1 MEWHKNG
8 TVTIVSLI
16 FVCSIGAPKGP
27 LKGPFITRRSEV
39 QILPPQ
45 PFAGVSQLARE
56 SGSYPECHWFE
67 SDRRYQSKPLKT
79 KCFQRLS
86 FLQTALSFRC
96 TLHRSSA
103 DLTEPWLCVKCR
115 GEKRKITKF
124 SCGNERSSG
133 IQRKSF

>member
-67 SDRRYQSKPLKT
+67 SDRRYHSKPFKSKDLDGFFLSKYHKNCPFVPLLNLHTLSSTAIYAQNAHKAYDFEPEISILLYLKS
-79 KCFQRLS
+79 Q
-86 FLQTALSFRC
+86 A
-96 TLHRSSA
+96 
-103 DLTEPWLCVKCR
+103 
-115 GEKRKITKF
+115 G
-124 SCGNERSSG
+124 G
-133 IQRKSF
+133 